1 MGEDEVVHLG
11 SPSARVPFLGLVA
24 VLIAGVLPSALP
36 STASAAAQQ
45 PTTLTLS
52 APAQYAD
59 RWVTV
64 TGQLLADGL
73 PVSGEEVVVDRHDPA
88 TGQWIQI
95 AAPSTGEDGA
105 FTTSA
110 WVERSPADNLLRAT
124 YAANGTYEG
133 AEVQYRLPI
142 RPHPT
147 TTRISGPRS
156 VVDERSATLRIT
168 RQTTDGR
175 AVPGPVTL
183 QRYVD
188 GRWRSV
194 RTLTTSLSGTVATA
208 VSPRSDSRWRAVGGA
223 LVWAVGSTS
232 GTLRID
238 NLPPGVPVRLP
249 RAAPRPRLSL
259 PTQARA
265 TGAGPNPVISR
276 IPDGVWRNMVGRS
289 WHRGCPVG
297 RRGLRILRINYWGF
311 NGYRHRGEIVA
322 AASVIQQMAG
332 ALSDMYRAELPIRRM
347 YRVDRF
353 GWSRRLRGADDYRSM
368 AADNTSAFNCRWVV
382 GRQGVR
388 SPHSYGRSLDINPWE
403 NPYRSSHGWVPN
415 RWWPSRS
422 DARIAWRSR
431 AHRVVRIMA
440 RHGLRWT
447 YGRADAHHF
456 DAVPR
461 GGRLIRV
468 PGCAPGEVCH

>member
-1 MGEDEVVHLG
+1 VGEDEVVHLG
-11 SPSARVPFLGLVA
+11 PHHARTLFLALVA
-24 VLIAGVLPSALP
+24 VLIAGLLPASLA
-36 STASAAAQQ
+36 STASAAQ
-45 PTTLTLS
+45 PTTVTLS

-59 RWVTV
+59 RPVTV
-64 TGQLLADGL
+64 TGRLLSAGL
-73 PVSGEEVVVDRHDPA
+73 AVSGEEVVVERHDPA
-88 TGQWIQI
+88 TGAWTPI
-95 AAPSTGEDGA
+95 ATAATGPDGT

-110 WVERSPADNLLRAT
+110 LVTRSPAHNLLRAV
-124 YAANGTYEG
+124 YAGNASYEP
-133 AEVQYRLPI
+133 ASVQYRLPI

-147 TTRISGPRS
+147 TTRISGPSS

-168 RQTTDGR
+168 RRTTDGR
-175 AVPGPVTL
+175 PVPGPVTL

-194 RTLTTSLSGTVATA
+194 RTLTTNIEGTVATA
-208 VSPRSDSRWRAVGGA
+208 VSPRSDSRWRAVGRP
-223 LVWAVGSTS
+223 LVWAAGSTS
-232 GTLRID
+232 GALHID

-249 RAAPRPRLSL
+249 GAAPRPRVGL
-259 PTQARA
+259 PAQARA

-297 RRGLRILRINYWGF
+297 RSGLRILRVNYWDYS
-311 NGYRHRGEIVA
+311 GYRRRGEIVA
-322 AASVIQQMAG
+322 AASVIRQMAG
-332 ALSDMYRAELPIRRM
+332 ALGDMYRAKLPIRRM

-353 GWSRRLRGADDYRSM
+353 GWSRRLQGADDYRSM

-382 GRQGVR
+382 GRPGIR

-415 RWWPSRS
+415 RWWPGRS
-422 DARIAWRSR
+422 HERVAWRSR

-440 RHGLRWT
+440 SHGLRWT

-468 PGCAPGEVCH
+468 PGCESDEVCH